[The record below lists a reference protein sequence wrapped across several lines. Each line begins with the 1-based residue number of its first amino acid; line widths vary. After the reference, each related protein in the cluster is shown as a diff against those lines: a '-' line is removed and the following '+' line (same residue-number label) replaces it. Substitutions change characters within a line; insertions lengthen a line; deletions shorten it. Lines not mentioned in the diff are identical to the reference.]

1 MSCCWP
7 PTGYDQGGGGSGG
20 LGRGG
25 DRRGRGEEL
34 SDTPRTAKGAPKERG
49 GVGGSGKLRFAWVAE
64 PVSIGGCFARR
75 KWRYQSANRV
85 RDDRAATRNQHQH
98 PHQQQRSSSYSS
110 SSSNAAEVPRQC
122 PTGQRG
128 RESWRGG
135 TRATTSPGTRHQQK
149 EQERRRRRGGTRATS
164 PSATHQCHSPAG
176 EETQEGRHAGNA
188 RGSHTSVTHQQKGY
202 GGRTANDA
210 EQTSVHGPCT
220 LVEQAA

>member
-1 MSCCWP
+1 MADQASCALP
-7 PTGYDQGGGGSGG
+7 GSLSPFPLGGASHDGSGG
-20 LGRGG
+20 
-25 DRRGRGEEL
+25 
-34 SDTPRTAKGAPKERG
+34 
-49 GVGGSGKLRFAWVAE
+49 
-64 PVSIGGCFARR
+64 I
-75 KWRYQSANRV
+75 
-85 RDDRAATRNQHQH
+85 NQQTESETTE
-98 PHQQQRSSSYSS
+98 QQLEININIHI
-110 SSSNAAEVPRQC
+110 SSNAAAAIAAAAATQQRCHDSARRGNGVVRAGGEAR
-122 PTGQRG
+122 GQP
-128 RESWRGG
+128 
-135 TRATTSPGTRHQQK
+135 TSPGTRHQQK